1 MNEWNTEHY
10 GDACV
15 VKVPV
20 SLGRDAN
27 SFNINLWN
35 GRWQT
40 RWTQSVSLRTVTY
53 LIKVE
58 AHLEAIG
65 SVFFKYWVAGE
76 PDFQVP
82 RVHYYSS
89 ISSLTVTCLIACVC
103 VCVCVCVCMCVCVC
117 VVNACGTTLNN
128 GAEQLNT
135 PRQRDSDA
143 FHQPLQAEHPQQ
155 RSSHSTSLLCS
166 PFPLFLF
173 PGLTASPYNQFP
185 KKRPAGRPCSLS
197 VLSGDP
203 AENNIPLSPRCLALS
218 DLSIQ
223 LQAWVI
229 LCKSLPSL
237 LSYPLVQP
245 GFQSS
250 DHSGIKYEI
259 WGYRSWLKDSFR
271 PWCHGC

>member
-53 LIKVE
+53 SIKVE

-103 VCVCVCVCMCVCVC
+103 VCVCVCELSQLSRVQLF
-117 VVNACGTTLNN
+117 ATLWNVL
-128 GAEQLNT
+128 GQAPQSMRFS
-135 PRQRDSDA
+135 RQEYWSG
-143 FHQPLQAEHPQQ
+143 L
-155 RSSHSTSLLCS
+155 
-166 PFPLFLF
+166 PFPL
-173 PGLTASPYNQFP
+173 PGDLPDPGIETRSPALQ
-185 KKRPAGRPCSLS
+185 ADSLS
-197 VLSGDP
+197 FEISEKLGNHKC
-203 AENNIPLSPRCLALS
+203 AKYAL
-218 DLSIQ
+218 
-223 LQAWVI
+223 
-229 LCKSLPSL
+229 K
-237 LSYPLVQP
+237 
-245 GFQSS
+245 
-250 DHSGIKYEI
+250 
-259 WGYRSWLKDSFR
+259 
-271 PWCHGC
+271 

>member
-53 LIKVE
+53 SIKVE

-103 VCVCVCVCMCVCVC
+103 VCVCVCELSQLSRVQLF
-117 VVNACGTTLNN
+117 ATLWNVL
-128 GAEQLNT
+128 GQAPQSMRFS
-135 PRQRDSDA
+135 RQEYWSG
-143 FHQPLQAEHPQQ
+143 L
-155 RSSHSTSLLCS
+155 
-166 PFPLFLF
+166 PFPL
-173 PGLTASPYNQFP
+173 PGDLPDGRMEPMSP
-185 KKRPAGRPCSLS
+185 A
-197 VLSGDP
+197 
-203 AENNIPLSPRCLALS
+203 
-218 DLSIQ
+218 
-223 LQAWVI
+223 LQAD
-229 LCKSLPSL
+229 SLPMSHL
-237 LSYPLVQP
+237 GNPFNCL
-245 GFQSS
+245 QSS
-250 DHSGIKYEI
+250 YWKLLFLTIY
-259 WGYRSWLKDSFR
+259 KDL
-271 PWCHGC
+271 